1 MKVYMAYWRLFG
13 WHYDS
18 NADETRRCDYYQF
31 MGIFS
36 NYENAKNSFRGEYE
50 YFLECGNNDSYE
62 NYVNDYGVIEEIAV
76 DEVLHRDELRIYE

>member
-1 MKVYMAYWRLFG
+1 MKAYMTYWRWSG

-18 NADETRRCDYYQF
+18 NADETRSCDSYQF

-36 NYENAKNSFRGEYE
+36 NYEDAKNFFRDEYE

-62 NYVNDYGVIEEIAV
+62 NYVNDYVIIEEITV